1 MSLLHISQ
9 RRAII
14 GRKWFTF
21 IILFEKEYKWT
32 EEKHDGCQCGT
43 IRYCGGNVAQLDIG
57 MHIAESRNEVQ
68 ENHSLWDSRFKSE
81 HWRICFILNIAFNYI
96 QQGLAG

>member
-57 MHIAESRNEVQ
+57 MHIAESRNQ
-68 ENHSLWDSRFKSE
+68 YRRTTPSG
-81 HWRICFILNIAFNYI
+81 ILGSNPSTGVFV
-96 QQGLAG
+96 LF